1 MMHTSKDSIMKLDQ
15 VSIRMI
21 EAPPLYSS
29 EPIRNVESAIRV
41 LDRMLKNYDREVF
54 GVINLRNDGR
64 PINFNIISMGTLD
77 ASLVHPREVFK
88 SAILSNAQSM
98 IAFHNHPSG
107 VVKPSELDIE
117 VTDRLKQAA
126 DILGIR
132 LDDHIILGD
141 GSYFSF
147 LEQKQMKI
155 DPPKYARTIDDLNL
169 SAAAVA
175 EPGTA
180 MSVQEMSEKIESQ
193 IIPRRRPAQTV
204 EDIMEKLENG
214 LADLFSSE
222 TYKTYL
228 NTMSKFHNYSLNNT
242 LLIAMQK
249 PDAQLVAGFNAW
261 KKNFGRHVKKGEKGI
276 RILQPAPYKV
286 RYEQEKKDPDTGKVI
301 TGMDGNPVK
310 EIVEI
315 EKPGFRVASVF
326 DISQTEGKELPT
338 LGIEELTGE
347 VRQYDR
353 FMEALAKTCPV
364 AIKYEN
370 IQGGAKGY
378 YNLSEDYI
386 ALQKDMGQM
395 QTVKTLIHEM
405 SHQRLHSIEAVKQSG
420 EKKNSQ
426 TREVEAESVAYAV
439 CQHYGIDTSEYSFG
453 YIAGWAGSMEMDV
466 VKRSLQTIRDT
477 ASGMINEIDGYFL
490 ERDQVKEKEI
500 SADQPKRES
509 VLAGL
514 NLAKEEVKALNA
526 NRTVPVRSS
535 GMER

>member
-29 EPIRNVESAIRV
+29 EPIRNVKSAIRV
-41 LDRMLKNYDREVF
+41 LDHMLKKYDREVF
-54 GVINLRNDGR
+54 GVLNLRSDGR

-88 SAILSNAQSM
+88 SSILSNAQSM

-107 VVKPSELDIE
+107 VVEPSEKDIE
-117 VTDRLKQAA
+117 VTDRLKRAA

-147 LEQKQMKI
+147 LEKKQMDIK
-155 DPPKYARTIDDLNL
+155 PAKYARTIDDLNL
-169 SAAAVA
+169 SATAVA

-180 MSVQEMSEKIESQ
+180 MSLQEMYEKSESQ

-310 EIVEI
+310 ETVEI

-338 LGIEELTGE
+338 LGVEELTGE

-364 AIKYEN
+364 AIKYED

-405 SHQRLHSIEAVKQSG
+405 SHQRLHSIEAVKQTG
-420 EKKNSQ
+420 EKKNSR

-453 YIAGWAGSMEMDV
+453 YIAGWAGSMEMDA

-514 NLAKEEVKALNA
+514 HMAKEEVKALNA

>member
-117 VTDRLKQAA
+117 VTDRLKRAA

-147 LEQKQMKI
+147 MEKKRMEIK
-155 DPPKYARTIDDLNL
+155 PAKYARTIDDMDL
-169 SAAAVA
+169 SATAVA

-180 MSVQEMSEKIESQ
+180 MSVQEMFEKNESQ

-276 RILQPAPYKV
+276 RILQPSPYKV

-310 EIVEI
+310 ETVEI

-364 AIKYEN
+364 AIKYED

-386 ALQKDMGQM
+386 VLQKDIGQM

-405 SHQRLHSIEAVKQSG
+405 SHQRLHSIEAVKQTG
-420 EKKNSQ
+420 EKKNSR

-453 YIAGWAGSMEMDV
+453 YIAGWAGSMEMDA

-500 SADQPKRES
+500 RADQLKRES

-514 NLAKEEVKALNA
+514 HMAKEEVKALNA